1 MPLLLLR
8 KTLWPTTFCMFN
20 CGFFTFIVISVIVL
34 NSLLMR
40 TQSSA
45 STRLEMIDIAI
56 WVIVL
61 LLGAVVYIVWHGLQ
75 IMRAQHQSTMAGLS
89 SLGDTHKLGY
99 EALTMAMQ
107 RLEQRVKQLEER
119 R

>member
-1 MPLLLLR
+1 
-8 KTLWPTTFCMFN
+8 
-20 CGFFTFIVISVIVL
+20 
-34 NSLLMR
+34 MR
-40 TQSSA
+40 TILA
-45 STRLEMIDIAI
+45 TEPRLHMTEIAI
-56 WVIVL
+56 WLIVV
-61 LLGAVVYIVWHGLQ
+61 LLGAIVYIVWHGLQ
-75 IMRAQHQSTMAGLS
+75 YTRAQHQSTMAGLS

>member
-1 MPLLLLR
+1 ML
-8 KTLWPTTFCMFN
+8 
-20 CGFFTFIVISVIVL
+20 
-34 NSLLMR
+34 
-40 TQSSA
+40 
-45 STRLEMIDIAI
+45 DIAI
-56 WVIVL
+56 WLIVA

-75 IMRAQHQSTMAGLS
+75 ITRAQHQSAMAALS

-99 EALTMAMQ
+99 EGLTMSMQ

>member
-1 MPLLLLR
+1 
-8 KTLWPTTFCMFN
+8 MFN
-20 CGFFTFIVISVIVL
+20 SDFFTFIFTSVIVV
-34 NSLLMR
+34 NSRLMR

-45 STRLEMIDIAI
+45 STGLEMLDIAI

-75 IMRAQHQSTMAGLS
+75 ITRAQHQSAMAALS

-99 EALTMAMQ
+99 EGLTMAVQ